1 MLSCTHNYNLITM
14 NTIPHA
20 HKRKSFIQKSFLCLL
35 SSLILLSGC
44 ATKTVSTPEQK
55 IKIGVV
61 GPLTGDAASYGENNQ
76 AGVQLALQEY
86 SGNNKFDLVFE
97 DDHCDGKT
105 ASSVYQ
111 KLIGVDKVDLIIGPV
126 CSAAAAVGLPLAVQ
140 ANVPVIITGASASG
154 LSSLGDNIF
163 RIYPSDGLQGKFVAN
178 TFFQKMQKKNVAVI
192 YLQDDWGQAIEK
204 VFSEE
209 YTKLGGNI
217 VVKES
222 MLSSEQDARG
232 ILTKVKN
239 STAEFIYLPASIT
252 NGLAVLKQMQELNID
267 LPVIGGDFFA
277 SEDFFTNPIAEGIMV
292 SSGNIQNPDE
302 FQQKIKE
309 KTGLENVNILA
320 PLGYDAMN
328 LALQTFDAVGNDKE
342 AIKNYL
348 KNVSFERSVS
358 TEKIEFDQNGD
369 LKDAAF
375 VINDIQNKQL
385 IPRK

>member
-1 MLSCTHNYNLITM
+1 
-14 NTIPHA
+14 
-20 HKRKSFIQKSFLCLL
+20 
-35 SSLILLSGC
+35 
-44 ATKTVSTPEQK
+44 
-55 IKIGVV
+55 
-61 GPLTGDAASYGENNQ
+61 
-76 AGVQLALQEY
+76 
-86 SGNNKFDLVFE
+86 
-97 DDHCDGKT
+97 
-105 ASSVYQ
+105 
-111 KLIGVDKVDLIIGPV
+111 
-126 CSAAAAVGLPLAVQ
+126 
-140 ANVPVIITGASASG
+140 
-154 LSSLGDNIF
+154 
-163 RIYPSDGLQGKFVAN
+163 
-178 TFFQKMQKKNVAVI
+178 MQKKNVAVI